1 MAGDLL
7 VTEKGEGRRIWY
19 YYDSAANPV
28 SMRVSGKD
36 YFYVRNL
43 QNDVIALID
52 DAGETVVEYKYNSW
66 GKILSITGSKAS
78 TIGKTNPFR
87 YRGYYYDEET
97 GMYYLKNRYY
107 DPEIRRFIS
116 ADNFKS
122 EKASME
128 TLHNRNLFAYCD
140 DNPLV
145 RADQDGN
152 AWMVAAASFVAGMG
166 LSVGCQMIFEGKN
179 LSEINWIT
187 AASAGLGTAMGFL
200 GIGGSTTGAVVSGVT
215 SFVSDYYENRD
226 FTSAVINGAVS
237 AGISYICGNKF
248 GQEGYLEFMRTDYYY
263 ARQEIKYMNI
273 SASRDIP
280 LKRTV
285 EEWKNIKVKQ
295 LIYTNTVSYGVG
307 YATGQTVNFVQQAI
321 RHGRI
326 AG

>member
-1 MAGDLL
+1 
-7 VTEKGEGRRIWY
+7 
-19 YYDSAANPV
+19 
-28 SMRVSGKD
+28 
-36 YFYVRNL
+36 
-43 QNDVIALID
+43 
-52 DAGETVVEYKYNSW
+52 
-66 GKILSITGSKAS
+66 
-78 TIGKTNPFR
+78 
-87 YRGYYYDEET
+87 
-97 GMYYLKNRYY
+97 MYYLKNRYY

-215 SFVSDYYENRD
+215 SFASDYYENRD

-237 AGISYICGNKF
+237 AGISLIWSAVDNIIVPK
-248 GQEGYLEFMRTDYYY
+248 QNQKGYL
-263 ARQEIKYMNI
+263 KYMRKDYHL
-273 SASRDIP
+273 S
-280 LKRTV
+280 
-285 EEWKNIKVKQ
+285 
-295 LIYTNTVSYGVG
+295 LIH
-307 YATGQTVNFVQQAI
+307 I
-321 RHGRI
+321 
-326 AG
+326 

>member
-1 MAGDLL
+1 
-7 VTEKGEGRRIWY
+7 
-19 YYDSAANPV
+19 
-28 SMRVSGKD
+28 
-36 YFYVRNL
+36 
-43 QNDVIALID
+43 
-52 DAGETVVEYKYNSW
+52 
-66 GKILSITGSKAS
+66 
-78 TIGKTNPFR
+78 
-87 YRGYYYDEET
+87 
-97 GMYYLKNRYY
+97 MYYLKNRYY

-215 SFVSDYYENRD
+215 SFASDYYENRD
-226 FTSAVINGAVS
+226 LRYDNLF
-237 AGISYICGNKF
+237 SYIP
-248 GQEGYLEFMRTDYYY
+248 
-263 ARQEIKYMNI
+263 NI
-273 SASRDIP
+273 LFSPAPYS
-280 LKRTV
+280 LKDL
-285 EEWKNIKVKQ
+285 KLMIFPH
-295 LIYTNTVSYGVG
+295 LP
-307 YATGQTVNFVQQAI
+307 
-321 RHGRI
+321 HHL
-326 AG
+326 

>member
-1 MAGDLL
+1 
-7 VTEKGEGRRIWY
+7 
-19 YYDSAANPV
+19 
-28 SMRVSGKD
+28 
-36 YFYVRNL
+36 
-43 QNDVIALID
+43 
-52 DAGETVVEYKYNSW
+52 
-66 GKILSITGSKAS
+66 
-78 TIGKTNPFR
+78 
-87 YRGYYYDEET
+87 
-97 GMYYLKNRYY
+97 MYYLKNRYY

-215 SFVSDYYENRD
+215 SFASDYYENRD

-237 AGISYICGNKF
+237 AGISLILNPLASMGPEKR
-248 GQEGYLEFMRTDYYY
+248 GYLEYMRKDYHNANRKILNMNLSFSEALPLRSAVNEEKSRKIRQLAEEEISSYCGDY
-263 ARQEIKYMNI
+263 ACNAFVNSNI
-273 SASRDIP
+273 
-280 LKRTV
+280 
-285 EEWKNIKVKQ
+285 
-295 LIYTNTVSYGVG
+295 
-307 YATGQTVNFVQQAI
+307 AI
-321 RHGRI
+321 RKYGRVI
-326 AG
+326 GGGCEYTPGKGTRYMKCYMYLGKLYWVYV